1 MSATMT
7 AVDDAIGRAR
17 AAAMPDATEVAKY
30 RRYVLGTQPNTL
42 TDEMK
47 ADLEGVLANGIVYNL
62 CALAV
67 QSAANMLSLARID
80 IRADAG
86 PTRDALAAAIDDAW
100 VRNQVEE
107 LAAAVHFA
115 AIRDGNYALVLSW
128 DGERARFREAD
139 WWNGQ
144 RGIWCHYD
152 GGGAMDYAV
161 EEWAEFDPE
170 TLTSFGRRLVYYA
183 DRLERFERRDTGGGW
198 VPYNEPSDPV
208 EGGKPVPWTVP
219 SIRGSAGEPDGEPIG
234 IPVVHFPCF
243 VTPNHQPGTGT
254 TETNRRY
261 GRSILAG
268 GPLGLQD
275 AKNDI
280 LYDILAAARRTAFPI
295 YTATGVHVDNNKDG
309 SPGGIVAAPGTVL
322 WNASPEARYGIL
334 SPGDMGQLMAT
345 GAYIDRAFALQTATI
360 MQIVADQ
367 DKDLPSG
374 VAMWRQQLAA
384 VRQAQR
390 LATVFATRWGSL
402 FHKLTLI
409 LNAFANAGLDPDVML
424 AAAYDPI
431 EISDAAAMIAMAKE
445 AREAGLPWRY
455 VVRLL
460 GMTDE
465 QADEIM
471 GWLEEERG
479 MAAQAF
485 DSALNGA
492 GEAQIAS

>member
-7 AVDDAIGRAR
+7 VAEDAIGRAR
-17 AAAMPDATEVAKY
+17 EAAMPDATEVAKY

-42 TDEMK
+42 TEEMR
-47 ADLEGVLANGIVYNL
+47 ADLEGVLANGLVYNL

-67 QSAANMLSLARID
+67 QSATNMLSLARID

-86 PTRDALAAAIDDAW
+86 PVRDALAEAIDDLW
-100 VRNQVEE
+100 VRNQVDE
-107 LAAAVHFA
+107 LAASVHFA
-115 AIRDGNYALVLSW
+115 TIRDGNYALVLSW
-128 DGERARFREAD
+128 DGERVRFREAD

-144 RGIWCHYD
+144 RGIWCHYSGD
-152 GGGAMDYAV
+152 GQMDYAV
-161 EEWAEFDPE
+161 EEWSEVDPD
-170 TLTSFGRRLVYYA
+170 TQTSFGRRWVYYA
-183 DRLERFERRDTGGGW
+183 DRMERFERRDFGGGW
-198 VPYNEPSDPV
+198 VMYNEPTDPV
-208 EGGKPVPWTVP
+208 QGGIPVPWTVP
-219 SIRGSAGEPDGEPIG
+219 RYLNRAGEPGGVPIG

-243 VTPNHQPGTGT
+243 VTPNHQPGTGS

-261 GRSILAG
+261 GRSLLAG

-295 YTATGVHVDNNKDG
+295 YTATGVSVPNNADG
-309 SPGGIVAAPGTVL
+309 TPGSIVATPGMVL
-322 WNASPEARYGIL
+322 WNSSPQASYGIL

-367 DKDLPSG
+367 EKDLPSG

-402 FHKLTLI
+402 FHKATQI
-409 LNAFANAGLDPDVML
+409 LNAYTPAGLDTDTML
-424 AAAYDPI
+424 VAAYDPI
-431 EISDAAAMIAMAKE
+431 EVSDAAAMIEMAKQ

-455 VVRLL
+455 ISRLL
-460 GMTDE
+460 GMTDA

-479 MAAQAF
+479 SAAE
-485 DSALNGA
+485 ALDRA
-492 GEAQIAS
+492 IGEAA